1 MNLKHYLLL
10 GLSIFC
16 VLFTSCETEVE
27 VNDDFEPVPVV
38 FGLLNPKQTNH
49 IIRIN
54 RTYLGGNALDGAL
67 VPDSSQYTNISPVI
81 EEVLNGN
88 VSNTYNLTKTT
99 IADKDENGVFF
110 TTPNVA
116 YTFTATLR
124 TDALYRLRFSVGG
137 KEVLA
142 ETNLAKDI
150 SFETVFVNRPNLNFA
165 SADPT
170 LNPGS
175 TPYLNV
181 SSGFNYDEES
191 VTRVEAIA
199 SLNFTEK
206 RTDGSLVKRSI
217 SLKTNTISFIKDN
230 STEEKFT
237 INTQQFLNKVGT
249 VLSTEDNSLVE
260 QRQLEGV
267 TMELIGGN
275 EDLDIYIQIGES
287 TGGIS
292 QEKPEFTNV
301 FFGDD
306 NGIGLLASKVNVII
320 DKEITVN
327 SEKLIVLAPET
338 APYKFCS
345 TNPILSGDPRFECD

>member
-1 MNLKHYLLL
+1 MNLKQYLLL
-10 GLSIFC
+10 GLSIVCLF
-16 VLFTSCETEVE
+16 FTSCETEVE
-27 VNDDFEPVPVV
+27 VNDDFEPVPVI
-38 FGLLNPKQTNH
+38 FGLLNPNETNH

-67 VPDSSQYTNISPVI
+67 VPDSSTYKNINPVI
-81 EEVLNGN
+81 EEVVNGN
-88 VSNTYNLTKTT
+88 VSNTYTLTKTT
-99 IADKDENGVFF
+99 IADKDENGVFY

-116 YTFTATLR
+116 YTFNATLR
-124 TDALYRLRFSVGG
+124 TDALYRLRFTVAG
-137 KEVLA
+137 KEVYA
-142 ETNLAKDI
+142 ETNLAKEI
-150 SFETVFVNRPNLNFA
+150 SFETVFINRPTLNLA
-165 SADPT
+165 SGDPT

-181 SSGFNYDEES
+181 SSGFNYDEGS

-206 RTDGSLVKRSI
+206 RTDGSLIQRSI
-217 SLKTNTISFIKDN
+217 SLKTNTISFIQDN
-230 STEEKFT
+230 SSEEKFT
-237 INTQQFLNKVGT
+237 INTQQLLNNVGNT
-249 VLSTEDNSLVE
+249 LSSEDNSLVE

-267 TMELIGGN
+267 TVELIGGN

-287 TGGIS
+287 SGGIS
-292 QEKPEFTNV
+292 QEKPEFTNI

-306 NGIGLLASKVNVII
+306 NGIGILASKVNTVITK
-320 DKEITVN
+320 DITVN

-345 TNPILSGDPRFECD
+345 TNPVLNGDPRFECK